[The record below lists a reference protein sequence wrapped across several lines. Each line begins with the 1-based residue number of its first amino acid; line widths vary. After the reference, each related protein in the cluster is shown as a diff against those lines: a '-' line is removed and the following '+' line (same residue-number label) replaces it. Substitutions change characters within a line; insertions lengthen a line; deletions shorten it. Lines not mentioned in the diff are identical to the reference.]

1 MRQHFPVFFVREM
14 RMPLGRTC
22 AAAVGL
28 IGAILAAPQVAP
40 AQPFADEHIR
50 GTVESFDGQEQ
61 LMLRDE
67 RGFLDDVAIGHDT
80 RITPRGTRLVPGMRI
95 AITGYNGGRW
105 FDAVSIQVLQSSPSS
120 TLPSY
125 AAPAPAPAET
135 LPPPADVA
143 IPPYS
148 DPGPV
153 QSDLTQRG
161 EPVILRA
168 TWVPYPVAIDAY
180 PFSAYPPRGTGS
192 PPSSGSPPRRNPRM
206 RGVSQPAPG
215 H

>member
-1 MRQHFPVFFVREM
+1 ML
-14 RMPLGRTC
+14 LGRTC
-22 AAAVGL
+22 AAAAGL

-61 LMLRDE
+61 LTLRDE

-95 AITGYNGGRW
+95 AITGYNGGKW
-105 FDAVSIQVLQSSPSS
+105 FDAVSIQVLQNSPSS

-125 AAPAPAPAET
+125 AVPAPAEA
-135 LPPPADVA
+135 LPPPSDVA
-143 IPPYS
+143 TPAYA

-153 QSDLTQRG
+153 QRDLTQRG
-161 EPVILRA
+161 EPIVLRA
-168 TWVPYPVAIDAY
+168 TWAPYPVAIDAY
-180 PFSAYPPRGTGS
+180 PTSTYPSAGSAS
-192 PPSSGSPPRRNPRM
+192 PPSSGSPPRRDPRM
-206 RGVSQPAPG
+206 RGVSPPARS

>member
-1 MRQHFPVFFVREM
+1 
-14 RMPLGRTC
+14 MPLGRRCT
-22 AAAVGL
+22 AAAGL
-28 IGAILAAPQVAP
+28 IAGALLAAPQVAP
-40 AQPFADEHIR
+40 AQPFADEHLR

-95 AITGYNGGRW
+95 AITGYNGGKW
-105 FDAVSIQVLQSSPSS
+105 FDAVSVQVLSNSPSS

-125 AAPAPAPAET
+125 AAPAPAEPA
-135 LPPPADVA
+135 PPSPEVSTPAYA
-143 IPPYS
+143 

-153 QSDLTQRG
+153 QGDVTQRG
-161 EPVILRA
+161 EPIILRA
-168 TWVPYPVAIDAY
+168 TWAPYPVAIDAY
-180 PFSAYPPRGTGS
+180 PTSAYPSGVGGF
-192 PPSSGSPPRRNPRM
+192 PPSSESPPRRNPRT
-206 RGVSQPAPG
+206 RGVSRTARN

>member
-1 MRQHFPVFFVREM
+1 M

-22 AAAVGL
+22 AAAAGL

-61 LMLRDE
+61 LTLRDE

-80 RITPRGTRLVPGMRI
+80 RIAPRGTRLVPGMRI
-95 AITGYNGGRW
+95 AITGYDGGKW
-105 FDAVSIQVLQSSPSS
+105 FDAVSIQVLQSSLSS
-120 TLPSY
+120 ILPSY
-125 AAPAPAPAET
+125 AAPAPAET

-143 IPPYS
+143 TPAYAEPS
-148 DPGPV
+148 PV

-161 EPVILRA
+161 EPIVLRA
-168 TWVPYPVAIDAY
+168 PWAPYPVAIDAY
-180 PFSAYPPRGTGS
+180 PISAYPPAGTGS
-192 PPSSGSPPRRNPRM
+192 PRSSGSPPRRDPRT
-206 RGVSQPAPG
+206 RGASRPAPS